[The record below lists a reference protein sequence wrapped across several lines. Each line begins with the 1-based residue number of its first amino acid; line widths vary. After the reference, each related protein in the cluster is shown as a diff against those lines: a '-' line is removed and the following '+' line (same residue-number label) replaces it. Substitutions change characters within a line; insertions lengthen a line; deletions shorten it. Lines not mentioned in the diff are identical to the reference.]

1 VAALPRLPK
10 HLSVVLS
17 LPPDQKDVSLLLNR
31 LDGLMHDACEI
42 AAWSTAAGIPVL
54 SIYERSG
61 TKRNETS
68 HTQKRTTTE
77 QNTNPP
83 TAGLLKSSL
92 THLHRRIETSLTA
105 YYGSSP
111 LKPTFSLRAPNIPS
125 YEPPVTPPNNPS
137 SPNQSPQRPH
147 LSILLLDQT
156 DGRQT
161 LVDLTK
167 TLTDMSQSHKL
178 RPSDIS
184 QELIDAEISESVMS
198 EPDLLLL
205 FGEKAVLEG
214 YPPWQVR
221 LTEIFALQDWTGGVG
236 YHVFLRGL
244 RRYGGAEM
252 RFGR

>member
-1 VAALPRLPK
+1 
-10 HLSVVLS
+10 
-17 LPPDQKDVSLLLNR
+17 
-31 LDGLMHDACEI
+31 M
-42 AAWSTAAGIPVL
+42 
-54 SIYERSG
+54 RSG
-61 TKRNETS
+61 RFRGIDVE
-68 HTQKRTTTE
+68 
-77 QNTNPP
+77 
-83 TAGLLKSSL
+83 A
-92 THLHRRIETSLTA
+92 
-105 YYGSSP
+105 
-111 LKPTFSLRAPNIPS
+111 LRKAELS
-125 YEPPVTPPNNPS
+125 W
-137 SPNQSPQRPH
+137 RPH
-147 LSILLLDQT
+147 RWTS
-156 DGRQT
+156 GCVSRR
-161 LVDLTK
+161 V
-167 TLTDMSQSHKL
+167 MSQSHKL